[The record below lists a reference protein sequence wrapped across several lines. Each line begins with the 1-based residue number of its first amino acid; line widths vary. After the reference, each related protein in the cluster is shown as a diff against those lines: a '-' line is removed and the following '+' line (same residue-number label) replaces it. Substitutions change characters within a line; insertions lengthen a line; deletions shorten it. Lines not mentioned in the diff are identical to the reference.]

1 MAFITLNK
9 KKLKDNF
16 TVLDKLFRKHKKDWA
31 IVTKLLC
38 GNKDYLKEVLDL
50 GIEEVCD
57 SRIKNLK
64 VIKSMAPEVQTV
76 YIKPPSKRSIR
87 TIVKYAD
94 VSFNTES
101 DTIRL
106 LSEEAK
112 RQGKIHRVVIMIEL
126 GDLREGIM
134 GEHLLD
140 FYRKI
145 FELSNIEVVAIGSNY
160 NCLHGV
166 MPSVDKMI
174 QLSLYKQLIEVAF
187 NKKIRWVTGGT
198 SVVIPLL
205 KRKQLPGAINH
216 FRVGETLF
224 FGADLFNGG
233 KFKDMHDDVFILYSE
248 IIEITQKPVVP
259 IGELAQNP
267 SGDTFEIN
275 ESDYGKSSYRAILD
289 LGLLDISPDY
299 MIPCEPDMKVISASS
314 DMLIIDLG
322 DNEKK
327 LKVGDLIN
335 FRLKYMG
342 ALSLFNSDY
351 VEKIVIED
359 EKSLEIDRRFKDR
372 RNRSV

>member
-9 KKLKDNF
+9 NKLKHNY
-16 TVLDKLFRKHKKDWA
+16 TVLDKLFKKHSKDWA
-31 IVTKLLC
+31 IVSKLLC
-38 GNKDYLKEVLDL
+38 GHKDYLREVLDL

-87 TIVKYAD
+87 TIIKYAD

-112 RQGKIHRVVIMIEL
+112 RQGKIHKVVIMIEL

-134 GEHLLD
+134 GDHLLD
-140 FYRKI
+140 FYKKI
-145 FELSNIEVVAIGSNY
+145 FELSNIEIVAIGSNF

-166 MPSVDKMI
+166 MPSIDKMI

-187 NKKIRWVTGGT
+187 SKKIKWVTGGT

-205 KRKQLPGAINH
+205 KRKQLPAAINN

-224 FGADLFNGG
+224 FGADLFEGG
-233 KFKDMHDDVFILYSE
+233 KFEDMYDDVFILYSE
-248 IIEITQKPVVP
+248 IIEITEKPIVP

-267 SGDTFEIN
+267 SGETFEID
-275 ESDYGKSSYRAILD
+275 ERDYGKSSYRAILD
-289 LGLLDISPDY
+289 LGLLDINPEF
-299 MIPCEPDMKVISASS
+299 MIPCEKDTEIISASS

-322 DNEKK
+322 KNDRNM
-327 LKVGDLIN
+327 KVGDLVK

-351 VEKIVIED
+351 VEKVVIED
-359 EKSLEIDRRFKDR
+359 ENDLDISQRFKDR
-372 RNRSV
+372 QNRSV

>member
-9 KKLKDNF
+9 KKLKDNY
-16 TVLDKLFRKHKKDWA
+16 TGLAKLFKKYDKDWA

-64 VIKSMAPEVQTV
+64 VIKAMAPQVQTV
-76 YIKPPSKRSIR
+76 YIKPPSKRSIK

-112 RQGKIHRVVIMIEL
+112 RQDKIHKVVIMIEL

-134 GEHLLD
+134 GDHLLD
-140 FYRKI
+140 FYKKI
-145 FELSNIEVVAIGSNY
+145 FELSHIEVVAIGSNF

-174 QLSLYKQLIEVAF
+174 QLSLYKQLIEVSF

-205 KRKQLPGAINH
+205 KRKQLPAAINH

-224 FGADLFNGG
+224 FGAYIFSGG
-233 KFKDMHDDVFILYSE
+233 NVDDMHDDVFILYSE
-248 IIEITQKPVVP
+248 IIERTEKPIVP

-267 SGDTFEIN
+267 SGETFQIN
-275 ESDYGKSSYRAILD
+275 EKDYGKSSFRAILD
-289 LGLLDISPDY
+289 LGLLDINPEY
-299 MIPCEPDMKVISASS
+299 LIPCETDMQIISASS

-322 DNEKK
+322 DNEKNM
-327 LKVGDLIN
+327 KVGDLIK

-351 VEKIVIED
+351 VEKFVIED
-359 EKSLEIDRRFKDR
+359 ENDLDFSQRFKDR
-372 RNRSV
+372 QNRSV